1 MAIATRP
8 PNGGV
13 TGPGDPDGP
22 RPRYAIGGDPLRP
35 PWTTRKTI
43 LAAIAAATTVAFV
56 WSWNHLGMSPTVL
69 VDGIGDMRNLL
80 DRMLPPRFADTAR
93 IVELAVQ
100 TFFMAFLATCFAS
113 ALSVP
118 VAVLAARNTAP
129 SPAVRS
135 VARGIIVVTRAIPDI
150 VFALVF
156 VRAVGIGPLP
166 GILAMSVH
174 SIGMIGKLYADAIE
188 QIDEAPR
195 EASLST
201 GAGPVQALTSAV
213 LPQVLPSFIGTSLY
227 RLDINLR
234 ISVILGVVGAGGIGF
249 ELQAT
254 LRQLVYDRGMGIVV
268 VIAVMIVM
276 VEIASSAVRRSIIG
290 DAGDVPGG
298 RRAPRRRPAR
308 RDARPAILRVPGPG
322 VRPPWTRARVVG
334 TSYLAVFAALFVV
347 AYASVELSPLELL
360 AALPDVATTVAR
372 MFPPDFVTAA
382 DSMREGMVE
391 TLAIALVA
399 TVLGVALTL
408 PLGFLSARN
417 VAPHPAVRT
426 LCRGIAL
433 VVRSVP
439 ELILAIIF
447 VAAIGLGPVAGIF
460 ALAIGTVGF
469 MAKLMADSLEEID
482 TAPREAVLATGASR
496 VQEAAT
502 SVVPQAMPAFVSNAI
517 YMLDV
522 NIRTGTIL
530 GIVGA
535 GGIGFLLNN
544 SVRTLHLQ
552 TTSAIVI
559 SLFVVVYGLELLAG
573 WIRKAML

>member
-1 MAIATRP
+1 MA
-8 PNGGV
+8 V
-13 TGPGDPDGP
+13 TAPS
-22 RPRYAIGGDPLRP
+22 RAAAVAPLRP
-35 PWTTRKTI
+35 PWTARSTI
-43 LAAIAAATTVAFV
+43 LVAIAVATAAGFV
-56 WSWNHLGMSPTVL
+56 WSWNDLGMSPMVL
-69 VDGIGDMRNLL
+69 ADGIEDMRALL
-80 DRMLPPRFADTAR
+80 ERMLPPRFADTAR

-118 VAVLAARNTAP
+118 VAVLAARNTTP
-129 SPAVRS
+129 HPAVRV
-135 VARGIIVVTRAIPDI
+135 VARGVIVVTRAIPDL

-166 GILAMSVH
+166 GILAMSLH

-188 QIDEAPR
+188 QIDEGPR
-195 EASLST
+195 EAALST
-201 GAGPVQALTSAV
+201 GAGPAQTLAAAV
-213 LPQVLPSFIGTSLY
+213 MPQVLPAFVGTSLY

-254 LRQLVYDRGMGIVV
+254 LRQLVYDRGLGIVA
-268 VIAVMIVM
+268 VIAAMIVV

-290 DAGDVPGG
+290 DAGGVPGS
-298 RRAPRRRPAR
+298 RRAPRARSRAQTSGAGRTRRA
-308 RDARPAILRVPGPG
+308 PGRT
-322 VRPPWTRARVVG
+322 VLPPWTRDRVAG
-334 TSYLAVFAALFVV
+334 AAYLAVFAALFAG
-347 AYASVELSPLELL
+347 AYVSVELSPLELL
-360 AALPDVATTVAR
+360 TSLPDVATTVAK
-372 MFPPDFVTAA
+372 MFPPDFVTASDA
-382 DSMREGMVE
+382 MREGMVE
-391 TLAIALVA
+391 TLTIALVA
-399 TVLGVALTL
+399 TVVGVVVTL
-408 PLGFLSARN
+408 PLAFFSARN
-417 VAPHPAVRT
+417 VAPHPAIRALSRAV
-426 LCRGIAL
+426 AL

-447 VAAIGLGPVAGIF
+447 VAAVGLGPVAGVF
-460 ALAIGTVGF
+460 ALVVGTVGF

-482 TAPREAVLATGASR
+482 AAPREAVLSTGASR
-496 VQEAAT
+496 LQEAAA
-502 SVVPQAMPAFVSNAI
+502 SVVPQAMPSFVSNAI

-522 NIRTGTIL
+522 NIRTGTVL

-559 SLFVVVYGLELLAG
+559 MLFVVVYGLELLAG
-573 WIRKAML
+573 WIRRTML